1 MKTLHHMLAALS
13 AAALAAVAPM
23 PAAAQEKD
31 AFPIEKFAEV
41 LRKDAPVDF
50 GDGVRLVWAEVQSGI
65 VVLTMELTG
74 EEAQSTSSETIAEEF
89 AAGFCQQE
97 DAPQFFEAGL
107 RMRVDAKKNGEI
119 APGVVIDRC
128 PS

>member
-1 MKTLHHMLAALS
+1 MKTLHHMLALSS
-13 AAALAAVAPM
+13 AALVAAAPM
-23 PAAAQEKD
+23 PAAAQEK

-50 GDGVRLVWAEVQSGI
+50 GAGVRLVWAEVQSGI

-107 RMRVDAKKNGEI
+107 RMRVDAKKEGEV